1 MQIARLHLQ
10 FMIQQVAVGSKF
22 AFLTSSQVVLTLLVQ
37 GPDSENHCFRMSI
50 SPSLC
55 QRKEN
60 EIARAPFSFGR
71 GIASS

>member
-37 GPDSENHCFRMSI
+37 GPDSENHCFRI
-50 SPSLC
+50 T
-55 QRKEN
+55 
-60 EIARAPFSFGR
+60 
-71 GIASS
+71 